1 MSTHPLVSPNSSG
14 GLCTTQVASGLG
26 IPPLTVVVTYQVV
39 GEKMPR
45 HRLEPAGGVTARP
58 LGSKH
63 RRGTLDVN
71 PGADNGW
78 DGALPFHSDFSNW
91 VGHPPTDNGENTP
104 DTL

>member
-1 MSTHPLVSPNSSG
+1 M
-14 GLCTTQVASGLG
+14 
-26 IPPLTVVVTYQVV
+26 VVTYQVV

-78 DGALPFHSDFSNW
+78 DGALPFHSDFSNCVW
-91 VGHPPTDNGENTP
+91 TEVGIVLWSTGEIVPKVAQRPQNASQTVP
-104 DTL
+104 VS